1 MTLDISKLTQLKQLA
16 LNSDLDLIVSALE
29 SILTEISANID
40 GLSGEIISG
49 VSIENGSTNGS
60 FRIKLTKE
68 NESTEISNDYTPTTT
83 P

>member
-16 LNSDLDLIVSALE
+16 LNNDLDLVLSVLE
-29 SILTEISANID
+29 SILTEISTNLD

-49 VSIENGSTNGS
+49 VSIENGSTDGS